1 MVLYWKI
8 WNRWPAGNWNQKQPF
23 NPRFL
28 EFQYSELD
36 NHTNSL
42 FYVFIT
48 LLSFTFYS
56 NNKLHV
62 IRKFKKPKIGIIF
75 NKGTFGTVENP

>member
-42 FYVFIT
+42 FYVLEPIFLTDKENLFHSVGYTIYNLVYDNWFIK
-48 LLSFTFYS
+48 
-56 NNKLHV
+56 NNYFL
-62 IRKFKKPKIGIIF
+62 
-75 NKGTFGTVENP
+75 NQ